1 MKVDSY
7 LIPGPLRFVPEQAR
21 RAAALGYDGVFSADT
36 AHDPFLP
43 LLIAADEAPDADL
56 GTAIAVAFGRSPMT
70 LAQTAWDLADASG
83 GRLLLG
89 LGTQIRAH
97 ITRRFSMPWGK
108 PGPQMREYIAAL
120 RAIWDTWQ
128 NGTPLRFRGDYYQF
142 TLMTPFFTPPPI
154 GHPEIPIY
162 IAGVGPY
169 MCRLAGEVCQGFHV
183 HPLHTVRYLDEV
195 VLPAMAEGAA
205 AAGRT
210 LEDVERVSTVMIVTG
225 KDEMDMEAS
234 AQAAKAQIA
243 FYASTPAYAGVLDLH
258 GWDFGTT
265 LNAMSKRGQWQEMA
279 AVIPDEV
286 LDQVAVVGPMDE
298 LGARIRDRYGDRLQ
312 RVGYYAMSAP
322 SWSDEEL
329 AAVIADTK
337 G

>member
-1 MKVDSY
+1 
-7 LIPGPLRFVPEQAR
+7 
-21 RAAALGYDGVFSADT
+21 
-36 AHDPFLP
+36 
-43 LLIAADEAPDADL
+43 
-56 GTAIAVAFGRSPMT
+56 
-70 LAQTAWDLADASG
+70 
-83 GRLLLG
+83 
-89 LGTQIRAH
+89 
-97 ITRRFSMPWGK
+97 
-108 PGPQMREYIAAL
+108 MREYIAAL

-154 GHPEIPIY
+154 GHPDIPIY
-162 IAGVGPY
+162 VAGVGPY

-195 VLPAMAEGAA
+195 VLPAMAEGAT

-225 KDEMDMEAS
+225 KDEAEMEAS

-243 FYASTPAYAGVLDLH
+243 FYAYTPAYAGVLDLH
-258 GWDFGTT
+258 GWDFGPT

-279 AVIPDEV
+279 SVISDEV
-286 LDQVAVVGPMDE
+286 LEQVAVVAPMDE

-322 SWSDEEL
+322 SWSDEQL